1 MSGKR
6 LNQSGQTGSI
16 GTAAEPV
23 VIVGAGNMG
32 GAIALALA
40 ASGDASHLLLIDPA
54 PGRAMAE
61 SLSAR
66 GARFAV
72 DATGLENASPTAIIL
87 AVKPQTMAQ
96 VAPAYAAYAHRALFI
111 SVAAGTTLQS
121 LDGWLSTPPALVRCM
136 PNLPASIGMGVTAAV
151 ARQGTPE
158 SARSIAERILRSVG
172 DFIWL
177 HDEALLDAVTA
188 VSGSGPAYVFH
199 LVECLAAA
207 AIRQGLPEDV
217 ANLLARRTI
226 EGAGALLGESSSSPA
241 ELRKSVTSP
250 GGTTEAALK
259 VLMDNHRM
267 ETLFAE
273 AVDSATRRASELSK

>member
-6 LNQSGQTGSI
+6 LKQSGQASSI

-40 ASGDASHLLLIDPA
+40 ANGDASHLLLIDPA
-54 PGRAMAE
+54 PGRALAE
-61 SLSAR
+61 SLAAR
-66 GARFAV
+66 GARFAT
-72 DATGLENASPTAIIL
+72 DAAGLTNVSPTAILL
-87 AVKPQTMAQ
+87 AIKPQLMAQ
-96 VAPAYAAYAHRALFI
+96 VAPSYAPYAQRALFI

-121 LDGWLSTPPALVRCM
+121 LDTWLAGPAALVRCM

-151 ARQGTPE
+151 ARQGTPA
-158 SARSIAERILRSVG
+158 SAKAMAEQILRTVG

-177 HDEALLDAVTA
+177 DDEAQLDAVTA

-207 AIRQGLPEDV
+207 GIQQGLPEDV

-226 EGAGALLGESSSSPA
+226 EGAGALLGQSTSSPA
-241 ELRKSVTSP
+241 ELRTSVTSP
-250 GGTTEAALK
+250 GGTTEAALR
-259 VLMDNHRM
+259 VLMDNRRT
-267 ETLFAE
+267 ETLFSE
-273 AVDSATRRASELSK
+273 AVASATQRARELSK

>member
-1 MSGKR
+1 VSGKR
-6 LNQSGQTGSI
+6 LKQSGQASSI

-40 ASGDASHLLLIDPA
+40 ANGDASHLLIIDPA
-54 PGRAMAE
+54 PGRALAE
-61 SLSAR
+61 SLAAR
-66 GARFAV
+66 GARFAT
-72 DATGLENASPTAIIL
+72 DAAGLTNVSPTAILL
-87 AVKPQTMAQ
+87 AIKPQLMAQ
-96 VAPAYAAYAHRALFI
+96 VAPSYAPYAQRALFI

-121 LDGWLSTPPALVRCM
+121 LDTWLAGPAALVRCM

-151 ARQGTPE
+151 ARQGTPA
-158 SARSIAERILRSVG
+158 SAKAMAEQILRTVG

-177 HDEALLDAVTA
+177 EDEAQLDAVTA

-207 AIRQGLPEDV
+207 GIQQGLPEDV

-226 EGAGALLGESSSSPA
+226 EGAGALLGQSTSSPA
-241 ELRKSVTSP
+241 ELRTSVTSP
-250 GGTTEAALK
+250 GGTTEAALR
-259 VLMDNHRM
+259 VLMDNRRT
-267 ETLFAE
+267 EKLFSE
-273 AVDSATRRASELSK
+273 AVASATQRARELSK

>member
-6 LNQSGQTGSI
+6 LKQSGQASSI

-40 ASGDASHLLLIDPA
+40 ANGDASHLLIIDPA
-54 PGRAMAE
+54 PGRALAE
-61 SLSAR
+61 SLAAR
-66 GARFAV
+66 GARFAT
-72 DATGLENASPTAIIL
+72 DAAGLTNVSPTAILL
-87 AVKPQTMAQ
+87 AIKPQLMAQ
-96 VAPAYAAYAHRALFI
+96 VAPSYAPYAQRALFI

-121 LDGWLSTPPALVRCM
+121 LDTWLAGPAALVRCM

-151 ARQGTPE
+151 ARQGTPA
-158 SARSIAERILRSVG
+158 SAKAMAEQILRTVG

-177 HDEALLDAVTA
+177 EDEAQLDAVTA

-207 AIRQGLPEDV
+207 GIQQGLPEDV

-226 EGAGALLGESSSSPA
+226 EGAGALLGQSTSSPA
-241 ELRKSVTSP
+241 ELRTSVTSP
-250 GGTTEAALK
+250 GGTTEAALR
-259 VLMDNHRM
+259 VLMDNRRT
-267 ETLFAE
+267 EKLFSE
-273 AVDSATRRASELSK
+273 AVASATQRARELSK

>member
-6 LNQSGQTGSI
+6 LKQSGQASSI

-40 ASGDASHLLLIDPA
+40 ANGDASHLLLIDPA
-54 PGRAMAE
+54 PGRALAE
-61 SLSAR
+61 SLAAR
-66 GARFAV
+66 GARFAT
-72 DATGLENASPTAIIL
+72 DAAGLTNVSPTAILL
-87 AVKPQTMAQ
+87 AIKPQLMAQ
-96 VAPAYAAYAHRALFI
+96 VAPSYAPYAQRALFI

-121 LDGWLSTPPALVRCM
+121 LDTWLAGPAALVRCM

-151 ARQGTPE
+151 ARQGTPA
-158 SARSIAERILRSVG
+158 SAKAMAEQILRTVG

-177 HDEALLDAVTA
+177 EDEAQLDAVTA

-207 AIRQGLPEDV
+207 GIQQGLPEDV

-226 EGAGALLGESSSSPA
+226 EGAGALLGQSTSSPA
-241 ELRKSVTSP
+241 ELRTSVTSP
-250 GGTTEAALK
+250 GGTTEAALR
-259 VLMDNHRM
+259 VLMDNRRT
-267 ETLFAE
+267 EKLFSE
-273 AVDSATRRASELSK
+273 AVASATQRARELSK

>member
-6 LNQSGQTGSI
+6 LKQSGQASSI

-23 VIVGAGNMG
+23 VIIGAGNMG

-40 ASGDASHLLLIDPA
+40 ANGDASHLLLIDPA
-54 PGRAMAE
+54 PGRALAE
-61 SLSAR
+61 SLAAR
-66 GARFAV
+66 GARFAT
-72 DATGLENASPTAIIL
+72 DAAGLTNVSPTAILL
-87 AVKPQTMAQ
+87 AIKPQLMAQ
-96 VAPAYAAYAHRALFI
+96 VAPSYAPYAQRALFI

-121 LDGWLSTPPALVRCM
+121 LDTWLAGPAALVRCM

-151 ARQGTPE
+151 ARQGTPA
-158 SARSIAERILRSVG
+158 SAKAMAEQILRTVG

-177 HDEALLDAVTA
+177 EDEAQLDAVTA

-207 AIRQGLPEDV
+207 GIQQGLPEDV

-226 EGAGALLGESSSSPA
+226 EGAGALLGQSTSSPA
-241 ELRKSVTSP
+241 ELRTSVTSP
-250 GGTTEAALK
+250 GGTTEAALR
-259 VLMDNHRM
+259 VLMDNRRT
-267 ETLFAE
+267 EKLFSE
-273 AVDSATRRASELSK
+273 AVASATQRARELSK

>member
-6 LNQSGQTGSI
+6 LKQSGQASSI

-40 ASGDASHLLLIDPA
+40 ANGDASHLLLIDPV
-54 PGRAMAE
+54 PGRALAE
-61 SLSAR
+61 SLAAR
-66 GARFAV
+66 GARFATN
-72 DATGLENASPTAIIL
+72 AAGLTNVSPTAILL
-87 AVKPQTMAQ
+87 AIKPQLMAQ
-96 VAPAYAAYAHRALFI
+96 VAPSYAPYAQRALFI

-121 LDGWLSTPPALVRCM
+121 LDTWLAGPAALVRCM

-151 ARQGTPE
+151 ARQGTPA
-158 SARSIAERILRSVG
+158 SAKAMAEQILRTVG

-177 HDEALLDAVTA
+177 DDEAQLDAVTA

-207 AIRQGLPEDV
+207 GIQQGLPEDV

-226 EGAGALLGESSSSPA
+226 EGAGALLGQSTSSPA
-241 ELRKSVTSP
+241 ELRTSVTSP
-250 GGTTEAALK
+250 GGTTEAALR
-259 VLMDNHRM
+259 VLMDNRRT
-267 ETLFAE
+267 ETLFSE
-273 AVDSATRRASELSK
+273 AVASATQRARELSK

>member
-6 LNQSGQTGSI
+6 LNHSGQVSSI
-16 GTAAEPV
+16 GTATEPV

-54 PGRAMAE
+54 PGRALAE

-66 GARFAV
+66 GARFAADV
-72 DATGLENASPTAIIL
+72 AGLTNVSPTAILL
-87 AVKPQTMAQ
+87 AVKPQLMAQ
-96 VAPAYAAYAHRALFI
+96 VAPSYAPYAHRALFI
-111 SVAAGTTLQS
+111 SVAAGTTLHS
-121 LDGWLSTPPALVRCM
+121 LDTWLAGPEALVRCM

-151 ARQGTPE
+151 ARQGTPA
-158 SARSIAERILRSVG
+158 SAKAMAEQILRTVG

-177 HDEALLDAVTA
+177 DDEALLDAVTA

-207 AIRQGLPEDV
+207 GIQQGLPEDV

-226 EGAGALLGESSSSPA
+226 EGAGALLGQSASSPA
-241 ELRKSVTSP
+241 ELRTSVTSP
-250 GGTTEAALK
+250 GGTTEAALR
-259 VLMDNHRM
+259 VLMDNRRT
-267 ETLFAE
+267 ETLFSE
-273 AVDSATRRASELSK
+273 AVASATQRARELSK

>member
-6 LNQSGQTGSI
+6 LNQSGQASSI

-40 ASGDASHLLLIDPA
+40 ANGDASHLLLIDPA
-54 PGRAMAE
+54 PGRALAE

-66 GARFAV
+66 GARFAA
-72 DATGLENASPTAIIL
+72 DAAALTNVSPTAIVL
-87 AVKPQTMAQ
+87 AVKPQLMAQ
-96 VAPAYAAYAHRALFI
+96 VAPSYAPHAHRALFI

-121 LDGWLSTPPALVRCM
+121 LDTWLAGPEALVRCM

-151 ARQGTPE
+151 ARQGTPA
-158 SARSIAERILRSVG
+158 SAKAMAEQILRTVG

-177 HDEALLDAVTA
+177 DDEALLDAVTA

-207 AIRQGLPEDV
+207 GIQQGLPEDV

-226 EGAGALLGESSSSPA
+226 EGAGALLGQSASSPA
-241 ELRKSVTSP
+241 ELRTSVTSP

-259 VLMDNHRM
+259 VLMDNHRT
-267 ETLFAE
+267 ETLFSE
-273 AVDSATRRASELSK
+273 AVASATQRARDLSK